1 MATII
6 EQIIA
11 IDQDAQKRLDEASR
25 FKDTCAEEAQ
35 KQIADMTRRIEEET
49 AQKLAAVERE
59 EQEKAQ
65 REQTEISHSKEEALR
80 RLQAQYEQT
89 KDTLAQDLFS
99 RVIQ

>member
-25 FKDTCAEEAQ
+25 FKESCVEETQ

-49 AQKLAAVERE
+49 ALKIASVERE
-59 EQEKAQ
+59 EDEKAR
-65 REQTEISHSKEEALR
+65 REQMEISRSREEALC

>member
-25 FKDTCAEEAQ
+25 FKEACAEETQ

-49 AQKLAAVERE
+49 ALKIAAVEQE
-59 EQEKAQ
+59 EREKAQ
-65 REQTEISHSKEEALR
+65 REQMEISHSKEEALR

-89 KDTLAQDLFS
+89 KDTLAQDLFA
-99 RVIQ
+99 RVIR

>member
-25 FKDTCAEEAQ
+25 FKESCAQETQ

-49 AQKLAAVERE
+49 ALKIAAVEQE
-59 EQEKAQ
+59 EREKAQ
-65 REQTEISHSKEEALR
+65 REQMEISHSKEEALY

-89 KDTLAQDLFS
+89 KDTLAQDLFA
-99 RVIQ
+99 RVIR